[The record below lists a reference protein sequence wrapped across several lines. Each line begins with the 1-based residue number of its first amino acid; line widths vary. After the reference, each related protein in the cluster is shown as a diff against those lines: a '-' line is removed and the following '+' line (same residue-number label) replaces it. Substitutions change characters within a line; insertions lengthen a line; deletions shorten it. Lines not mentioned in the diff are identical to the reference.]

1 MTNAIYPSLMCA
13 DFSKIG
19 KEIQQ
24 LEAAGSDMFHM
35 DIMDGSFVPN
45 FALGVEDF
53 KAVKKLANIPLDAHL
68 MIQNPDNYVTLFK
81 SLGAAEIDFH
91 FEADQHPAK
100 TLKHIK
106 EENMLAGLA
115 INPGT
120 SVATIETLL
129 PIVDYVLVMT
139 VNPGFAGQ
147 SFLDFVIPKIDQLT
161 SLKERNHFKINVDGA
176 ISPKRI
182 SQLSQHGVDNFV
194 VGTSSLFGKDKP
206 YVDIIPELKRE
217 N

>member
-1 MTNAIYPSLMCA
+1 
-13 DFSKIG
+13 
-19 KEIQQ
+19 
-24 LEAAGSDMFHM
+24 
-35 DIMDGSFVPN
+35 
-45 FALGVEDF
+45 
-53 KAVKKLANIPLDAHL
+53 
-68 MIQNPDNYVTLFK
+68 
-81 SLGAAEIDFH
+81 
-91 FEADQHPAK
+91 
-100 TLKHIK
+100 
-106 EENMLAGLA
+106 MLAGLA

-206 YVDIIPELKRE
+206 YVDIIPELKKE